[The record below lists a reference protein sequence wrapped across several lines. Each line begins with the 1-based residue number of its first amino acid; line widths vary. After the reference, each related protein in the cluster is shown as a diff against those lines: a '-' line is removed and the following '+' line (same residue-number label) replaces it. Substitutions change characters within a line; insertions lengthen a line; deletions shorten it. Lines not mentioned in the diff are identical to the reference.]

1 MRGNLHARF
10 LGGGGRATVSC
21 YPAFPSRF
29 ARRRPVNVGVGR
41 HRHLAK
47 EACASYAPASPMN
60 KSIRNLERRLIC
72 SAVAASLLPLGAQ
85 SQPAHSGPSGGEATP
100 LKIRI
105 VVGTKSIAVTLD
117 DNPTA
122 RDFVAL
128 LPLSLTLE
136 DYAATEKIATL
147 PRKLS
152 TADAPPGPAP
162 QVGDCRYSRREG
174 DLAIFHKPF
183 HYSAG
188 LIRLG
193 RIDSGVEI
201 LRAEGRMSAHR
212 GALRR
217 DGVA

>member
-1 MRGNLHARF
+1 
-10 LGGGGRATVSC
+10 
-21 YPAFPSRF
+21 
-29 ARRRPVNVGVGR
+29 
-41 HRHLAK
+41 
-47 EACASYAPASPMN
+47 MN
-60 KSIRNLERRLIC
+60 KSIRNLRRQLIC
-72 SAVAASLLPLGAQ
+72 SAVAAALLPLGAQ
-85 SQPAHSGPSGGEATP
+85 SQPAHSGPSGSEATP

-152 TADAPPGPAP
+152 TADAPPGTTPR
-162 QVGDCRYSRREG
+162 VGDFSYYAPWG
-174 DLAIFHKPF
+174 NLAIFHKPF

-201 LRAEGRMSAHR
+201 LRTEGRMSAR
-212 GALRR
+212 IEALSP
-217 DGVA
+217 